1 MMVKRRK
8 RRSDYYLKLHEVEV
22 VLLI

>member
-1 MMVKRRK
+1 MMVRRK